1 MLSMDEVIFKEFR
14 RQSEQIEQLNLENE
28 QLRKMLQIRQD
39 LKDYKWYAFG
49 IILIT
54 CSFITF

>member
-1 MLSMDEVIFKEFR
+1 MDEVIFKEFR

-39 LKDYKWYAFG
+39 LRDYKWYAFG